1 VRTAARA
8 LLVFCLGWLP
18 SAGAADVDRPLIL
31 VAAPELHDPLYGASV
46 LVVTPLGGD
55 EHVGFIVNRPTSFNL
70 GKTAPIYLG
79 GPVEPEL
86 VFALVLRK
94 NSPGGKSIRIAPDLY
109 AAHDGAVL
117 DGIIKSDTQHA
128 RFMAGFVA
136 WKAGELREEI
146 ARGAWYLLEPDAA
159 LVMRK
164 PEGLWE
170 ELVRRS
176 QRIRN
181 TI

>member
-1 VRTAARA
+1 MRTAALA
-8 LLVFCLGWLP
+8 LLLFFFGFMP
-18 SAGAADVDRPLIL
+18 AAGAADIDRPLIL

-55 EHVGFIVNRPTSFNL
+55 EHVGFIVNRPTSLKL
-70 GKTAPIYLG
+70 GRAAPIYLG

-86 VFALVLRK
+86 VFALVQRK
-94 NSPGGKSIRIAPDLY
+94 SSPGGKSMRIAPGLY

-117 DGIIKSDTQHA
+117 DGIIESDPQHA

-146 ARGAWYLLEPDAA
+146 ERGAWYGLEPDAA
-159 LVMRK
+159 LVMRN
-164 PEGLWE
+164 PNGLWE
-170 ELVRRS
+170 ELVRRA
-176 QRIRN
+176 QKQRN